1 MKHKIIFCFIV
12 LCYCFNALAKHS
24 HCSHC
29 DQKITTSS
37 AHHIQANTEN
47 LSKENNSPSDS
58 DVAKMAISTLASM
71 ATNIL
76 SIGADPQNPQ
86 TVGANVIGM
95 ISSFVNLITYAMKN
109 PQFAELME
117 DELFQQELRA
127 HIMRSLTAMQI
138 DLSEEEIA
146 NSCIKEQ

>member
-1 MKHKIIFCFIV
+1 MVTGFCF
-12 LCYCFNALAKHS
+12 NTLAKHS
-24 HCSHC
+24 HCLHC
-29 DQKITTSS
+29 DQKITTSTV
-37 AHHIQANTEN
+37 QVNTEN
-47 LSKENNSPSDS
+47 QSHENNSPSDS

-76 SIGADPQNPQ
+76 SIGADPHNPQ
-86 TVGANVIGM
+86 AVGANVIGM

-127 HIMRSLTAMQI
+127 HLMRNLAIMQMDELEANKESSLRI
-138 DLSEEEIA
+138 
-146 NSCIKEQ
+146 